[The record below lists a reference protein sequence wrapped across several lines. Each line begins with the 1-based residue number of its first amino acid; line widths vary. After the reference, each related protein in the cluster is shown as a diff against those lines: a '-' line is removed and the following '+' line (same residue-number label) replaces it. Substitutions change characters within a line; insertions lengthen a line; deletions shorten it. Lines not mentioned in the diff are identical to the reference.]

1 MKKALLVLMIFSI
14 NAFASDI
21 KPASTSETARLTQF
35 GLEPKLG
42 VCMIVY
48 KFDFFSDQFGFSID
62 IAKVSDEDKLGQ
74 FRLFLNTGKL
84 ELRDRKVKV
93 DKNLSKHCA
102 IVAQTAVEI
111 LAMKLGGH
119 VEEEDAPAQ
128 SSQEN

>member
-1 MKKALLVLMIFSI
+1 MKKAFLILMIFSF
-14 NAFASDI
+14 NAFASDV
-21 KPASTSETARLTQF
+21 KPASASEMAKLTQF
-35 GLEPKLG
+35 GLAPKLG
-42 VCMIVY
+42 ACMVVY

-62 IAKVSDEDKLGQ
+62 GGKVSEADKLVQ

-84 ELRDRKVKV
+84 ELRDRREKV
-93 DKNLSKHCA
+93 DKDLSKHCA

-119 VEEEDAPAQ
+119 VEDDEAPAQ